1 MLIVRSVSIFYFNS
15 NGMRYIILL
24 FIFFINNKLSSQNLL
39 SNGSFE
45 ELVNLEPYS
54 DKTVKDWEFYGICY
68 NCNNNNTNFYN
79 MNMGKD
85 RRCDPKYYKYLD
97 GKTKIWL
104 NGYIFKLGTNSISG
118 FIYTKLKQKLK
129 VGKIYKVEV
138 NMYFPSVQLVDT
150 AFYRQVGFNVLLEK
164 PVVPESFKN
173 WKFVNDTITY
183 DQWVK
188 RNWYFRATCEL
199 EYFVIGVTLTDDWAL
214 KDSNKYF
221 SSEFYIDDVALIEV
235 DEKQIES
242 KNIEVTSFC
251 KCKEIQKRKVIINEL
266 SLYYD
271 SNQYELNE
279 NAKFRLDSLSL
290 YLKKFPNSVFEV
302 SGYTDDIGN
311 NHEFLS
317 KKRVEAVINYLIEK
331 QGINK
336 YRLLPNY
343 FGNIG
348 KGKNEDERQKNRRV
362 DLKLSNYRIEQI
374 LYSKALNTNSNDST
388 FSFLKLWLLK
398 VNSKEKIFA
407 LFDTRLDNR
416 RKDKKWILFVEN
428 IKKGYQQLKKPK
440 DAFLLDSLYC
450 EDQKYRTLEYKI
462 NGLGMLDN
470 SLNYKTFEFPKI
482 SNVDWVRLDSI
493 NYKYM
498 SQYIDK
504 NGWPNESEVGERPS
518 KSAFY
523 IIDHFIDTNSFKKYL
538 PILKSKCNI
547 GEADWS
553 DYATLFDRNEKE
565 SGRMQQY
572 CTQFTQDESIKNK
585 YVLAPYDNEKA
596 VNERRKLIGL
606 DPIRDFK
613 VSFTMKTTH
622 LKE

>member
-1 MLIVRSVSIFYFNS
+1 MIIVRSVSIFYFVYK
-15 NGMRYIILL
+15 GMRYIILL
-24 FIFFINNKLSSQNLL
+24 FFFFLNDNLSSQNLL

-54 DKTVKDWEFYGICY
+54 NYTVKDWVFDGFCY

-129 VGKIYKVEV
+129 VGKVYKVEV
-138 NMYFPSVQLVDT
+138 NMYFPSIQLVDT

-221 SSEFYIDDVALIEV
+221 SSEFYFDEVSLVEV
-235 DEKQIES
+235 DEKSIES
-242 KNIEVTSFC
+242 KNIEVTPFC
-251 KCKEIQKRKVIINEL
+251 KCKDVQKRNIFTNEL
-266 SLYYD
+266 SIYYD
-271 SNQYELNE
+271 TDQYELDDI
-279 NAKFRLDSLSL
+279 AKSRLDSLSL
-290 YLKKFPNSVFEV
+290 YLKKFPNSVFEI

-311 NHEFLS
+311 NHESLS
-317 KKRVEAVINYLIEK
+317 KNRVDAVMNYLIEK
-331 QGINK
+331 KGINR
-336 YRLLPNY
+336 YRLLTNY
-343 FGNIG
+343 VGNIE
-348 KGKNEDERQKNRRV
+348 KSKSEAERQINRRV
-362 DLKLSNYRIEQI
+362 DLKLSRNRLEQI
-374 LYSKALNTNSNDST
+374 LYSKALYSNSIDSS
-388 FSFLKLWLLK
+388 FIFLKLWLLK
-398 VNSKEKIFA
+398 ANSKDKIFA
-407 LFDTRLDNR
+407 IFDTRLDKLK
-416 RKDKKWILFVEN
+416 KDKKWMIFMDN
-428 IKKGYQQLKKPK
+428 IKKDYQHLKKPK

-462 NGLGMLDN
+462 DGLGMIDN
-470 SLNYKTFEFPKI
+470 SLNYKMFEFPI
-482 SNVDWVRLDSI
+482 INNEEWVRLDSI
-493 NYKYM
+493 NYRYM
-498 SQYIDK
+498 SKLIDN

-518 KSAFY
+518 RAAFY
-523 IIDHFIDTNSFKKYL
+523 IIDHFFDTISFLKYL
-538 PILKSKCNI
+538 PILKNKCI
-547 GEADWS
+547 KGEANWS

-565 SGRMQQY
+565 SGRLQQY
-572 CTQFTQDESIKNK
+572 CTQYTQDATIKNK
-585 YVLAPYDNEKA
+585 YILSPYDNEKA

-606 DPIRDFK
+606 DPIRNFK